1 MLNNER
7 LEQDILVSKKVKRK
21 IHDMNSILHLVFKKK
36 LRWYFDFFF
45 SAVNS
50 NEKIM

>member
-21 IHDMNSILHLVFKKK
+21 MHDMNNILYLVLKK
-36 LRWYFDFFF
+36 
-45 SAVNS
+45 
-50 NEKIM
+50 I